1 MCLCI
6 GRYTRICTVVRG
18 RYWRICGGGLLRCTT
33 GLFGAN
39 LFHFSQMEP
48 VEQEYNPEPQKALNH
63 NHRRES
69 IHRYT
74 MPYSCIFEQAAR
86 A

>member
-1 MCLCI
+1 
-6 GRYTRICTVVRG
+6 
-18 RYWRICGGGLLRCTT
+18 
-33 GLFGAN
+33 
-39 LFHFSQMEP
+39 MEP

>member
-1 MCLCI
+1 MRI
-6 GRYTRICTVVRG
+6 GRHTRIFGVVRG
-18 RYWRICGGGLLRCTT
+18 LHWRICGGGLLRCATC
-33 GLFGAN
+33 LFGAN

-48 VEQEYNPEPQKALNH
+48 VEQEYNAERQKALNH
-63 NHRRES
+63 DHRRES